1 MSQKKPTT
9 NQQLE
14 EMRAMIANLEPG
26 KVVTLDRELQERNT
40 TLMLMLYGAVAK
52 YGIGHEQSGVT
63 GRIIVT
69 AQVPVLQV
77 PANHSLQWEVSE
89 DGKSVM
95 LYIVLNENVPV
106 EGRTDKPETSP
117 ADVGDT
123 AVGEVGA
130 SKGRLG
136 EETPPPAPTSGEVL
150 MNEPVPGS
158 AEDDPFGD
166 LTVPNSIGDDEGMPI
181 AVPIDYKAADE
192 FEDEIKVGLIDDR
205 SEDYVRGAKDGD

>member
-52 YGIGHEQSGVT
+52 YGVGVNNASN
-63 GRIIVT
+63 GVLVT

-95 LYIVLNENVPV
+95 LYIVLNETV
-106 EGRTDKPETSP
+106 K
-117 ADVGDT
+117 ADGDT
-123 AVGEVGA
+123 AEGESALEAKV
-130 SKGRLG
+130 SVS
-136 EETPPPAPTSGEVL
+136 PTS
-150 MNEPVPGS
+150 PSP
-158 AEDDPFGD
+158 DPTP
-166 LTVPNSIGDDEGMPI
+166 LTSTLDVHVAVGPEAVTEAVNAIG
-181 AVPIDYKAADE
+181 DE
-192 FEDEIKVGLIDDR
+192 FEDEIKVGLSDAEEEYR
-205 SEDYVRGAKDGD
+205 EGEMNHGD